1 MKKILSITMLGLILT
16 TLSAYAQIPVLSLDD
31 QGNEN
36 VTMIS
41 ENDYQNIVSAEAD
54 SLAEVAEDQ
63 ISLAAAAPHL
73 TLKGILVGIEAAASV
88 GNSAYKLGTAVNQ
101 QFYFEIKK

>member
-1 MKKILSITMLGLILT
+1 MKKLLSIAMLGLILT
-16 TLSAYAQIPVLSLDD
+16 TLSAYAQIPVLSVDD
-31 QGNEN
+31 QGNEA

-41 ENDYQNIVSAEAD
+41 EDDYQNIMSVEAD
-54 SLAEVAEDQ
+54 SLAGVAEDQ
-63 ISLAAAAPHL
+63 VALAATAPHL
-73 TLKGILVGIEAAASV
+73 TLKGILVGVEASASV

>member
-1 MKKILSITMLGLILT
+1 MLALVLT
-16 TLSAYAQIPVLSLDD
+16 TISAYAQIPVLSLDD

-41 ENDYQNIVSAEAD
+41 EEDYQNIISIEAD

-63 ISLAAAAPHL
+63 AALAATAPHL
-73 TLKGILVGIEAAASV
+73 SLKGILVGIEAAGTV
-88 GNSAYKLGTAVNQ
+88 GNNVFKIGTGINQ
-101 QFYFEIKK
+101 QFYFEIKH